1 MNVAFFNGDARK
13 FLEGVG
19 VEIVDGDAVFPY
31 DLRRNAIVG
40 DLIAGVAAGLFFGD
54 GRGGASD

>member
-1 MNVAFFNGDARK
+1 MNVAFFNGNAKK
-13 FLEGVG
+13 FLEGVR

-40 DLIAGVAAGLFFGD
+40 DIIAGVAAVLSFGD